1 VDLTS
6 DDVQDI
12 LALLDGLPFGEL
24 HLQTARFRLSL
35 RRTADGEW
43 TQELA
48 ALSAPRMLTTEAAP
62 APGGAVAA
70 GEAAAAR
77 AAAAGEAAQ
86 AGEAAAA
93 GRPMPDQAAEAAGQ
107 PAPAGAAAGRPTPA
121 GDVPGGGGLADQAA
135 DGGPADGLRAV
146 HAPLLGTFYRAPR
159 PGAPPFVEVG
169 SHVEADTVVGIIETM
184 KLMNSVCAGVRGFI
198 AEILI
203 ADAQFAAQD
212 SALMRVREER

>member
-12 LALLDGLPFGEL
+12 LELLDSLPFGEL
-24 HLQTARFRLSL
+24 HLQTTRFRLSL

-43 TQELA
+43 TQEMA
-48 ALSAPRMLTTEAAP
+48 ALSAPSMLPGEAAP

-70 GEAAAAR
+70 GP
-77 AAAAGEAAQ
+77 AAAAG
-86 AGEAAAA
+86 G
-93 GRPMPDQAAEAAGQ
+93 
-107 PAPAGAAAGRPTPA
+107 PTPPDDVRGDDMPGDDMP
-121 GDVPGGGGLADQAA
+121 GDVRGGDGLADPAA
-135 DGGPADGLRAV
+135 DRGQADGLSTV

-184 KLMNSVCAGVRGFI
+184 KLMNSVCAGVRGTV

-212 SALMRVREER
+212 SAVMRVREER